1 MKIQQLRS
9 INSST
14 LINSELKLF
23 SPEHW
28 TIFQMNLGFIGK
40 QFMSIQTR
48 ACTCLKLVK
57 FEVEK
62 YLDRVI
68 SCSKVNILHK

>member
-23 SPEHW
+23 SPEHR
-28 TIFQMNLGFIGK
+28 TIFQMNLGCIGK

-57 FEVEK
+57 FEVGK
-62 YLDRVI
+62 YFD
-68 SCSKVNILHK
+68 S